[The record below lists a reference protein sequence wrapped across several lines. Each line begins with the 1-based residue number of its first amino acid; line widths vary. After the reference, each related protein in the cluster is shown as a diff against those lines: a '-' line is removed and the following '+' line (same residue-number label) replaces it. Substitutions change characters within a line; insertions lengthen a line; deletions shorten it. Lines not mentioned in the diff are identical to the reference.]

1 MEESIDN
8 LYFRYRKKKTD
19 GNTKN
24 KCGQR
29 SRGFNN
35 DAFTNDYADTGKIIY
50 DKTLIVG
57 KVVSFFHVV

>member
-1 MEESIDN
+1 MAELIYN
-8 LYFRYRKKKTD
+8 LYFRYRKKKRN

-29 SRGFNN
+29 SRRFNN
-35 DAFTNDYADTGKIIY
+35 GAFTNDYADTGKIIY

>member
-1 MEESIDN
+1 MEELIDN
-8 LYFRYRKKKTD
+8 IYFRYRKKKRD
-19 GNTKN
+19 GNTKK

-29 SRGFNN
+29 SRRFNN

-57 KVVSFFHVV
+57 KVVSFCHVV

>member
-1 MEESIDN
+1 MDDLIDN
-8 LYFRYRKKKTD
+8 LYFRYRKKKRD

-24 KCGQR
+24 KCGER
-29 SRGFNN
+29 SRKFNN